1 MLALMW
7 RTLSAYSAGILA
19 GIGQGLLLSATGL
32 HRPSGR
38 PAHQRDMSPR
48 MPTRHAGRRAPREAA
63 DKNSQ
68 SYHVRTCLLSAIEF
82 WRKVIGERPRVGR
95 CFQAMT
101 NNRKPNQEAP
111 LESWKEISNYLQR
124 DVRTVSRWEKE
135 ERLPVHRHQHRRG
148 STVYAYPSE
157 LDAWRAARKPKGGEE
172 ERTRPG
178 RRYVPALVGGLAL
191 LALAAAI
198 LRGPILNPP
207 DPLAEAA
214 GSGVVVRQV
223 LSGSELDVG
232 GEISTDGRHLS
243 MVDWSTGDLAVH
255 DLEIGE
261 KRRFMQKIS
270 WQDDPE
276 ENAYSSRISPDGK
289 RLAFVWVDYGSKSSF
304 FELRVLELHDEA
316 DRPQHRVV
324 YYNDEVDWMQLGD
337 WSPDGHSLLVVLTKS
352 DRTHQ
357 IAVVSVV
364 DGSLTVL
371 KTLGWRYPEHA
382 RFSPDGAYVVYD
394 FAPDED
400 RLERDIFLLA
410 TDGSREIPLVEH
422 RADDTV
428 LGWSPDGKRFL
439 YSSDRNGS
447 RDAWTIRVEG
457 GKPHGAPRL
466 LKRNIGLVEP
476 LGVTGD
482 GSFYYGVRT
491 KANNVYV
498 ATLDETATKLVAPP
512 RRLSHRFEGNNTFA
526 DWSPDGHYL
535 AYASQPRGGGRP
547 SAWTMVIRDVES
559 GQERELLLK
568 LTNDNRRLRPRWSP
582 DGRFILVAG
591 QDRKGRDGL
600 YRVDPETGEVTA
612 IAHMAQGSSLNPD
625 WSPDGKSIFYTDYD
639 ERNTRR
645 MMRWDSE
652 TGQAEVLSE
661 NIHQAAGLEV
671 FPDGDQIAFCGSGHV
686 SVMSTAGGAPR
697 RLQKIPW
704 SDVCEGVVWLPNSKR
719 LLFARRSGLW
729 GIPVGGGEPQE
740 IEDSK
745 PQETRQIIGL
755 RLHPD
760 GRQVVLTAGIG
771 LYGSH
776 NEVWVMENFLPELK
790 AAK

>member
-1 MLALMW
+1 MTDESRQVPPKAVSGETPLQGWKEIAVYLDRDARTARRWELEAALPV
-7 RTLSAYSAGILA
+7 R
-19 GIGQGLLLSATGL
+19 
-32 HRPSGR
+32 
-38 PAHQRDMSPR
+38 
-48 MPTRHAGRRAPREAA
+48 RHAG
-63 DKNSQ
+63 D
-68 SYHVRTCLLSAIEF
+68 
-82 WRKVIGERPRVGR
+82 
-95 CFQAMT
+95 
-101 NNRKPNQEAP
+101 
-111 LESWKEISNYLQR
+111 
-124 DVRTVSRWEKE
+124 
-135 ERLPVHRHQHRRG
+135 RG
-148 STVYAYPSE
+148 SVYAYPSE
-157 LDAWRAARKPKGGEE
+157 LDAWRGAHKPKAAESGPPQ
-172 ERTRPG
+172 PG
-178 RRYVPALVGGLAL
+178 RRYVPALAGGLAL
-191 LALAAAI
+191 AALAAAI

-214 GSGVVVRQV
+214 GSGVIVRQV
-223 LSGSELDVG
+223 LSGTDVDVG

-243 MVDWSTGDLAVH
+243 MVDWSTGDIAVR

-261 KRRFMQKIS
+261 NRRFMQKVS
-270 WQDDPE
+270 WQEEPE
-276 ENAYSSRISPDGK
+276 ENAYSSRISPDGQ
-289 RLAFVWVDYGSKSSF
+289 RIAFVWADYGSKSSF
-304 FELRVLELHDEA
+304 YELRVVELHDEA
-316 DRPQHRVV
+316 DRPQHRVL
-324 YYNDEVDWMQLGD
+324 YYNDEVYWMQLGD
-337 WSPDGHSLLVVLTKS
+337 WSPDGRSVLVVLTKS

-357 IAVVSVV
+357 IALVSVA

-371 KTLGWRYPEHA
+371 KTLGWRYPEHTG
-382 RFSPDGAYVVYD
+382 FSPDGANIVYD

-410 TDGSREIPLVEH
+410 ADGSREIPLVEH

-428 LGWSPDGKRFL
+428 LGWTPDGKQFL

-447 RDAWTIRVEG
+447 RDAWAIRIEG

-491 KANNVYV
+491 KSNNVYV
-498 ATLDETATKLVAPP
+498 ATLDETASKLVAPP

-526 DWSPDGHYL
+526 DWSPDGRYL

-547 SAWTMVIRDVES
+547 SAWTMVIRDMES
-559 GQERELLLK
+559 GRERELLLK

-600 YRVDPETGEVTA
+600 YRVDPETGEVTP

-645 MMRWDSE
+645 MMRWDLENSE
-652 TGQAEVLSE
+652 AKVLHTGIDQAV
-661 NIHQAAGLEV
+661 GLEV
-671 FPDGDQIAFCGSGHV
+671 SPDGKQIAFCGVGQV
-686 SVMSTAGGAPR
+686 SFMPTAGGAPR
-697 RLQKIPW
+697 PLQKDLW
-704 SDVCEGVVWLPNSKR
+704 SDGCEGVVWLPDGKR

-729 GIPVGGGEPQE
+729 VIPVDGGEPQE
-740 IEDSK
+740 IEGAK
-745 PQETRQIIGL
+745 PSGTRRIFGL
-755 RLHPD
+755 KLHPD

-771 LYGSH
+771 LYGSY
-776 NEVWVMENFLPELK
+776 NEVWVMENFLPEMR